1 MANNE
6 KSNRI
11 SSFVSNVLGSGLSFD
26 NDYTFS
32 IQIGEKFRE
41 AFEEQFPLT
50 KNNSTDNIQYPFDI
64 GEGNKDAINAYLK
77 NEASL
82 FKLGVLCDEISLP
95 GISSATGF
103 VKGNAQGQ
111 TLTYA
116 HTKLYNTVSISFL
129 CDRDM
134 TALKFFQFWMD
145 WIHPRVPKVEEP
157 APKIPGAGIG
167 VNEKINLLRSYSK
180 DPNYASSTRYF
191 EDYAFTFEIYK
202 METKYSPQSIS
213 VKTTL
218 FDAFPSKI
226 SSIPLNSGASSIARV
241 SVDITYGRHTTNF
254 EVFRDD
260 KKEVIERY
268 YGTT

>member
-32 IQIGEKFRE
+32 IQIGQKFRE

-50 KNNSTDNIQYPFDI
+50 KKNSTDNIQYPFDI

-103 VKGNAQGQ
+103 IKGNAQGQ

-116 HTKLYNTVSISFL
+116 HTKMYNAVSISFL

-145 WIHPRVPKVEEP
+145 WIHPRVPTATAL
-157 APKIPGAGIG
+157 APNTLGAAIG
-167 VNEKINLLRSYSK
+167 TAPEINLLLGYSK
-180 DPNYASSTRYF
+180 EPNYASSTRYF

-268 YGTT
+268 YGIT